1 MINSVKTAVCPFTI
15 REFIVLRSGLFYAV
29 SEIKREKPVQLDWNI
44 KVGDILTS
52 ITIIVSVAALIV
64 TWTKDRNTKE
74 TEQAN
79 VVRTAAATAMTQLDR
94 WQSLNLSLY
103 QEMQP
108 EFITTSEMLGEQYDV
123 IKVRDYLWRTI
134 SNQIIE
140 IDRKV
145 LNEKIS
151 TSYVDLIA
159 HFPDTRAQFIDLFRT
174 LNEIEERISG
184 SFLEKSQ
191 QDVFEF
197 EGKENDYTSAMLGN
211 ALRTTAEQHKD
222 KLFTETTK
230 AIDPVKEFLFG
241 VIAKS
246 NKQILHASHASK
258 NR

>member
-1 MINSVKTAVCPFTI
+1 M
-15 REFIVLRSGLFYAV
+15 
-29 SEIKREKPVQLDWNI
+29 QLDWNI

-64 TWTKDRNTKE
+64 TWTKDRTARE
-74 TEQAN
+74 TAQAN
-79 VVRTAAATAMTQLDR
+79 AVRAAAASTMTQLDR

-108 EFITTSEMLGEQYDV
+108 EFITTSEMLSEHYDV
-123 IKVRDYLWRTI
+123 IRARDYLWKTI

-140 IDRKV
+140 INRKV

-151 TSYVDLIA
+151 TSYVDLLA
-159 HFPDTRAQFIDLFRT
+159 YFPDTRSQFIDLFSK
-174 LNEIEERISG
+174 LNAIEERISE

-191 QDVFEF
+191 QDILGF
-197 EGKENDYTSAMLGN
+197 EGKEKNYTSAMLGN
-211 ALRTTAEQHKD
+211 ALRTTAARHKD
-222 KLFTETTK
+222 ELITETTK
-230 AIDPVKEFLFG
+230 AIGPVKEFLFG

-246 NKQILHASHASK
+246 NEQILNASHASK